1 MIPLNGIKSLRT
13 AARDK
18 GLAQVGDTLVNFVYS
33 VARSRVLGKCTGK
46 RVSRTV
52 LADALK
58 AAELRDLAKTRADAH
73 DLADTVEALVAYAW
87 AAGALT
93 IEEMVGILAVHLDES
108 TLKMRDLKAETAQA
122 AEAFKNL
129 LAEMVDRIGL
139 EE

>member
-1 MIPLNGIKSLRT
+1 M
-13 AARDK
+13 
-18 GLAQVGDTLVNFVYS
+18 GDTLVNFVYS